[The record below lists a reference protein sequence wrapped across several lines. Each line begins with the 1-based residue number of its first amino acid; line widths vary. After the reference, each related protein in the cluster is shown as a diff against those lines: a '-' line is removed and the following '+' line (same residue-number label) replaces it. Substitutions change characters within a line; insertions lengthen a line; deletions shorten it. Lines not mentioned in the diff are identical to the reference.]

1 MAQRK
6 NSFSEENFMTGF
18 SVGLA
23 AGAAGMY
30 LFGTDE
36 GEELR
41 EELKAHWK
49 EAVSDLLAEGTI
61 ETAEQD
67 MWQLFKDILNKAA
80 GEVEENNPEL
90 TAKQKINQQNR
101 SNKKKNLFKGV

>member
-1 MAQRK
+1 MSQRK

-18 SVGLA
+18 SIGLA
-23 AGAAGMY
+23 AGAAAMY

-49 EAVSDLLAEGTI
+49 EALKDLLAEGTI
-61 ETAEQD
+61 ETAEED
-67 MWQLFKDILNKAA
+67 IWQLFKDILNKT
-80 GEVEENNPEL
+80 VTEL
-90 TAKQKINQQNR
+90 DQNDPSLTSKSKSTNFNRAQKR
-101 SNKKKNLFKGV
+101 KNLFKGV